1 GILFGGWVQE
11 STLIMAPI
19 VAAVSLF
26 AFLLIFFLDKKDYF
40 GWIESAKLASFV
52 GVAVVPVSLIAL
64 LFGRVSVWG
73 MIAAVVI
80 LIVGVLAFDAD
91 LCLIQNLSDM
101 GDVSSE
107 YEWFFAGTLMIELFV
122 IIAAIGHGADR
133 KDEN

>member
-19 VAAVSLF
+19 VAAVSLC
-26 AFLLIFFLDKKDYF
+26 AFLLIILLDKVDYVDF
-40 GWIESAKLASFV
+40 YSLFKVMGVVSAV
-52 GVAVVPVSLIAL
+52 IVPLCLIAI
-64 LFGRVSVWG
+64 FMGKASVWG
-73 MIAAVVI
+73 
-80 LIVGVLAFDAD
+80 LIVSLVLIVFGVFSLDKD
-91 LCLIQNLSDM
+91 LCVIQDLSDD